1 MQHRLAI
8 LASGSGS
15 NARKMLE
22 FFADHP
28 SVKVDLIGTNRADAG
43 VLQHAR
49 DFDVETLVF
58 DRETLRNTLAP
69 TLVDRGIT
77 HVVLA
82 GFLWMIPEALLEAY
96 PDRMVNIHP
105 SLLPKYGGKG
115 MYGMH
120 VHRAVKQAGE
130 VKSGITIHLVNARYD
145 EGQILFQASTPVAL
159 EDTPEDIQQA
169 VQVLEHFCS
178 CVAAWACIFS
188 ASLALQSDAMS
199 RPRSSRPRWSC
210 LP

>member
-58 DRETLRNTLAP
+58 DRETLRNTLAQ

-82 GFLWMIPEALLEAY
+82 GFLWMIPDALLEAY

-169 VQVLEHFCS
+169 VQVLEHTHFAPV
-178 CVAAWACIFS
+178 VAAWVDGQPFS
-188 ASLALQSDAMS
+188 AQA
-199 RPRSSRPRWSC
+199 
-210 LP
+210 

>member
-1 MQHRLAI
+1 M
-8 LASGSGS
+8 
-15 NARKMLE
+15 
-22 FFADHP
+22 
-28 SVKVDLIGTNRADAG
+28 KVDLIGTNRADAG

-49 DFDVETLVF
+49 DFDVETLN
-58 DRETLRNTLAP
+58 RETLRNTLAQ

-120 VHRAVKQAGE
+120 VHRANKRRSNRASPYTWSMPG
-130 VKSGITIHLVNARYD
+130 TMRAR
-145 EGQILFQASTPVAL
+145 S
-159 EDTPEDIQQA
+159 
-169 VQVLEHFCS
+169 
-178 CVAAWACIFS
+178 
-188 ASLALQSDAMS
+188 
-199 RPRSSRPRWSC
+199 
-210 LP
+210 

>member
-1 MQHRLAI
+1 MQPCLAI

-28 SVKVDLIGTNRADAG
+28 SVKVNVIGTNREHAG

-49 DFDVETLVF
+49 DFGVDSVVF
-58 DRETLRNTLAP
+58 DRDTLHTTFAQ
-69 TLVDRGIT
+69 TLVDRGVT
-77 HVVLA
+77 HIVLA
-82 GFLWMIPEALLEAY
+82 GFLWMIPEIMLETF

-105 SLLPKYGGKG
+105 SLLPKFGGKG

-130 VKSGITIHLVNARYD
+130 IASGITIHVVNSRYD
-145 EGQILFQASTPVAL
+145 EGQILFQASTPVVP

-169 VQVLEHFCS
+169 VQVLEHTHFAPV
-178 CVAAWACIFS
+178 VAAWVNGQPIS
-188 ASLALQSDAMS
+188 AHA
-199 RPRSSRPRWSC
+199 
-210 LP
+210 